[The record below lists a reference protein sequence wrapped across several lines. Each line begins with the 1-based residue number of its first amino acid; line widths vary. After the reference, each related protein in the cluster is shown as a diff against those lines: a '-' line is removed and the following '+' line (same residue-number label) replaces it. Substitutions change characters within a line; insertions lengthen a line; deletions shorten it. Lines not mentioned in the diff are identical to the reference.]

1 MAKPPIQTQLATP
14 VLPSSTAEGGRNAS
28 SSSSPA
34 QLGFTMPAEWEPHE
48 ATWLGWPHNATDWP
62 GKLKAI
68 EWAYG
73 EMVRKIAPGEMVRL
87 LVDSPAQEK
96 LARRI
101 LAQAGAD
108 LKRVKFLRWPTNRGW
123 M

>member
-1 MAKPPIQTQLATP
+1 M
-14 VLPSSTAEGGRNAS
+14 SRNKNAIRA
-28 SSSSPA
+28 SPA
-34 QLGFTMPAEWEPHE
+34 ALGFSMPAEVEPHE

-62 GKLKAI
+62 GKLKTI
-68 EWAYG
+68 EWVYG
-73 EMVRKIAPGEMVRL
+73 EMVRKIAPGETVRL

-108 LKRVKFLRWPTNRGW
+108 LQQVKFLRWPSN
-123 M
+123 